1 MCLFFRSL
9 WAYPDTNSDTWF
21 GKNILTC
28 ILNIYFNINSDR
40 GSDIFSEMYSHNY
53 SNRKFLRQCQ
63 TGELK
68 NALTPDG
75 ISELARSQRRP
86 SSPSRRLG
94 RGAYLYPGNKCIKC
108 IQMPQ
113 NATCH
118 TDHYWSIL
126 YKNHCQRVKLMENSW
141 LQHCFED
148 DMVYHLCKNGL
159 KHGFGKKRYYL
170 RISVKK

>member
-9 WAYPDTNSDTWF
+9 WAYTDINSDTWF

-86 SSPSRRLG
+86 SSPSRPLG

-118 TDHYWSIL
+118 TDHYWSMLFIFRCMIHICNPPGHTPSVCI
-126 YKNHCQRVKLMENSW
+126 KW
-141 LQHCFED
+141 LQRAVVCD
-148 DMVYHLCKNGL
+148 ILW
-159 KHGFGKKRYYL
+159 
-170 RISVKK
+170 